1 MRSMSDRDSHRL
13 QEVRLARAK
22 LNTYKSF
29 DAEEDFE
36 FCPIVNSQRYAKDQ
50 RSTLHSPQNLNQIDS
65 ASLFKILTAANQQPP
80 KLPQIEQVP
89 AFCLPQ
95 NTIAPRQAQTE
106 QSSKHPNF
114 NYISDTPTTGSE
126 AASSST
132 PSLKFHSVSSKTAEQ
147 LQSIYSM
154 AEDKHPGRMRIVSG

>member
-1 MRSMSDRDSHRL
+1 MNSMSNRDSHKL
-13 QEVRLARAK
+13 QEIRLARAK

-36 FCPIVNSQRYAKDQ
+36 FCPIVSSQRYTKDH
-50 RSTLHSPQNLNQIDS
+50 RSTLHSPQGLNQIDS
-65 ASLFKILTAANQQPP
+65 ASLFKILAAADQQPP
-80 KLPQIEQVP
+80 KLPQIEQIP

-95 NTIAPRQAQTE
+95 NTIAPRQTHAE
-106 QSSKHPNF
+106 HSSKHPKF

-126 AASSST
+126 AASSNAS
-132 PSLKFHSVSSKTAEQ
+132 SLKFHSVSSKAAEQ
-147 LQSIYSM
+147 LQSIYSI

>member
-1 MRSMSDRDSHRL
+1 MNSMSNRDFHKL

-36 FCPIVNSQRYAKDQ
+36 FCPIVSPQRYTKDH

-65 ASLFKILTAANQQPP
+65 ASLFKILAAANQQPP
-80 KLPQIEQVP
+80 KLPPIEQVP
-89 AFCLPQ
+89 GFSLPQ
-95 NTIAPRQAQTE
+95 NTTSSRQVQAE
-106 QSSKHPNF
+106 HSSKYPNF

-126 AASSST
+126 AASSNAS
-132 PSLKFHSVSSKTAEQ
+132 SFKFHSVSSKAAEQ
-147 LQSIYSM
+147 LQSIYSI